1 MALATVPTH
10 KIEVGTRLRDL
21 TETQVEALVES
32 ISVVGLLNP
41 ITVYPRK
48 VIRAGIAEDGYGIVA
63 GAHRLEAIKR
73 LGLAEVP
80 AQIVEISELERQIAE
95 CDENLVGSVLS
106 KAERATFTRR
116 RKEAYE
122 ALYPETAHG
131 ATGNGREKS
140 RQVGDSTADRFTAD
154 TAVKTGQ
161 SERAVQRDAERGA
174 KISEQAM
181 ALVKGTKLDTGSY
194 LDKLKTVPQH
204 EQADRV
210 KSDLAAKERKPI
222 PPSDKPRNDFEI
234 TNKQHAALVRAWEA
248 ARPEA
253 RQRFLDEIGAVIDTP
268 IMDRQYA

>member
-1 MALATVPTH
+1 MALATIPTN

-21 TETQVEALVES
+21 TETQVAALVES

-63 GAHRLEAIKR
+63 GAHRLEAINR

-106 KAERATFTRR
+106 KAERAIFTRR

-122 ALYPETAHG
+122 ALHPHAVHG
-131 ATGNGREKS
+131 GDRKSDQVANFATWSFAED
-140 RQVGDSTADRFTAD
+140 QAA
-154 TAVKTGQ
+154 KTGE
-161 SERAVQRDAERGA
+161 SARLVRLNAERGG
-174 KISEQAM
+174 KISEQAL
-181 ALVKGTKLDTGSY
+181 ALIKGTDLDTGVF
-194 LDKLKTVPQH
+194 LDKLKKIKPDNQVDYVDKALREAT
-204 EQADRV
+204 QA
-210 KSDLAAKERKPI
+210 KRKPV
-222 PPSDKPRNDFEI
+222 PPSDAPRNDFEI

-268 IMDRQYA
+268 VMDQRYG

>member
-1 MALATVPTH
+1 MALATISTD

-21 TETQVEALVES
+21 TETQVDALVES

-73 LGLAEVP
+73 LRLAEVP

-122 ALYPETAHG
+122 ALYPEAVHG
-131 ATGNGREKS
+131 ANQHS
-140 RQVGDSTADRFTAD
+140 RSGKLCNSSFADDQAS
-154 TAVKTGQ
+154 KTGE
-161 SERAVQRDAERGA
+161 SARTVRLNAERGA
-174 KISEQAM
+174 KISEQAL

-210 KSDLAAKERKPI
+210 KIDLAAKERKPV

>member
-1 MALATVPTH
+1 MPLATIPTD

-21 TETQVEALVES
+21 TEAQVDALVES
-32 ISVVGLLNP
+32 IATVGLLNP

-63 GAHRLEAIKR
+63 GAHRLEAVKR
-73 LGLAEVP
+73 LGLAEIP

-122 ALYPETAHG
+122 ALYPETAK
-131 ATGNGREKS
+131 TGPRSADCG
-140 RQVGDSTADRFTAD
+140 QVGRNSFADDQAS
-154 TAVKTGQ
+154 KTGE
-161 SERAVQRDAERGA
+161 SARSVRRNAERGT
-174 KISEQAM
+174 KISDQAL
-181 ALVKGTKLDTGSY
+181 ALVKGTKLDTGTY
-194 LDKLKTVPQH
+194 LDKLTSIPQH
-204 EQADRV
+204 EQVDRV
-210 KSDLAAKERKPI
+210 RQDLAAKERKPI
-222 PPSDKPRNDFEI
+222 PPSDAPRNDFEI

-253 RQRFLDEIGAVIDTP
+253 RQRFLDEIGAVIDSL
-268 IMDRQYA
+268 IMDQRYG